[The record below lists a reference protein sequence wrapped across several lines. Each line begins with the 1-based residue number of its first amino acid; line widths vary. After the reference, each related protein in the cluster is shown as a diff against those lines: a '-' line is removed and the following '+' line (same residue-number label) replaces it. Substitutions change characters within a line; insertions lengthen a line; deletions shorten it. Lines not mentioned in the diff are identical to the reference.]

1 MARTDKMQRKTGLS
15 LGPILI
21 YIAVVAV
28 IAGGL
33 LLWDVAWQ
41 RTQEAGRK
49 PPPADVVAKNL
60 VENIIGRDTVKEI
73 KLDEQAG
80 TVDVTFE
87 SATYPPAARATA
99 AGTVSARG
107 LDRLLPGMRVGK
119 GEPLVYV
126 RTADGKESLAAKAEH
141 TGRLVQ
147 VLVKSGD
154 TVEENNAVALIE
166 PDDKAEARQNLET
179 EGLLAWQAIT
189 SQLSQINTVTSRII
203 YQNVT
208 LATVVGKRGQ
218 QKVSTTFHDSLK

>member
-1 MARTDKMQRKTGLS
+1 MARKDKMQRKTGLS

-33 LLWDVAWQ
+33 LAWDVAWQ

-49 PPPADVVAKNL
+49 PPPTDVVAKNL
-60 VENIIGRDTVKEI
+60 VENIIGRDSVKAI
-73 KLDEQAG
+73 KVDEQAG

-87 SATYPPAARATA
+87 SATYPPAARSTA

-107 LDRLLPGMRVGK
+107 LDRLLPGMRVGQ

-126 RTADGKESLAAKAEH
+126 RTADGKEVLAAKAEQ

-147 VLVKSGD
+147 VLIKSGD
-154 TVEENNAVALIE
+154 KVEENSAVALIE

-203 YQNVT
+203 YRDIT

-218 QKVSTTFHDSLK
+218 QKVSATFHDSLK